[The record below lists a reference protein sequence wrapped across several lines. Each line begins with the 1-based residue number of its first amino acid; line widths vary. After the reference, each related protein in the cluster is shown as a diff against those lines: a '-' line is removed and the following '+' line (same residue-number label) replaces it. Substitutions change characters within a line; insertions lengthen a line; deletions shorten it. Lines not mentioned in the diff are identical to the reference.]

1 MSALAE
7 WLTRWQPIAIHSAV
21 LAGARIEAVAGALG
35 SLVPE
40 EDAMSARTGGMIR
53 PGDADAELASR
64 AARRIRDYLAA
75 HPGTD
80 PVRIRGELA
89 GDDALVIPRTA
100 TVMFAQILAL
110 LASGQGVQIIP
121 DAAELTTQQA
131 ADFLNVSRPYL
142 IGLLEADEI
151 PYRMVGTHRRIRF
164 EDLREYRRRDDL
176 KRRQAAD
183 ELTQLSEEL
192 GLY

>member
-1 MSALAE
+1 MSV
-7 WLTRWQPIAIHSAV
+7 R
-21 LAGARIEAVAGALG
+21 AGGV
-35 SLVPE
+35 
-40 EDAMSARTGGMIR
+40 IR

-75 HPGTD
+75 HPGAD
-80 PVRIRGELA
+80 PVSIKGELA
-89 GDDALVIPRTA
+89 GGDTLVVPRAA

-110 LASGQGVQIIP
+110 LASGQGVQLIP

-142 IGLLEADEI
+142 IGLLEAGEI
-151 PYRMVGTHRRIRF
+151 PYRMVGTHRRVRF
-164 EDLREYRRRDDL
+164 EDLHEYRRRDDL

>member
-1 MSALAE
+1 MSG
-7 WLTRWQPIAIHSAV
+7 R
-21 LAGARIEAVAGALG
+21 AGGV
-35 SLVPE
+35 
-40 EDAMSARTGGMIR
+40 IR

-80 PVRIRGELA
+80 PVVIGGELA
-89 GDDALVIPRTA
+89 GDDRLVVPREA

-110 LASGQGVQIIP
+110 VAAGQGVQLIP

-142 IGLLEADEI
+142 IGLLEAGEI
-151 PYRMVGTHRRIRF
+151 PFRMVGTHRRIRF

-176 KRRQAAD
+176 SRRKAAD
-183 ELTQLSEEL
+183 ELTQLSEDL

>member
-1 MSALAE
+1 M
-7 WLTRWQPIAIHSAV
+7 
-21 LAGARIEAVAGALG
+21 
-35 SLVPE
+35 
-40 EDAMSARTGGMIR
+40 AMSARTGGVIR
-53 PGDADAELASR
+53 PGDADAERASR
-64 AARRIRDYLAA
+64 AARRIREFLAA

-89 GDDALVIPRTA
+89 GDDVLIIPRTA

-142 IGLLEADEI
+142 IGLLETGEI
-151 PYRMVGTHRRIRF
+151 SYRMVGTHRRIRF

>member
-1 MSALAE
+1 MS
-7 WLTRWQPIAIHSAV
+7 
-21 LAGARIEAVAGALG
+21 G
-35 SLVPE
+35 
-40 EDAMSARTGGMIR
+40 RTGGVIR

-80 PVRIRGELA
+80 PVTIRGELA
-89 GDDALVIPRTA
+89 GDDSLVVPREA

-110 LASGQGVQIIP
+110 LAAGQGVQLIP

-142 IGLLEADEI
+142 IGLLEAGEI
-151 PYRMVGTHRRIRF
+151 PFRLVGTHRRVRF
-164 EDLREYRRRDDL
+164 VDLREYRRRDDL
-176 KRRQAAD
+176 SRRNAAD